1 MTSGIID
8 EGAIAEA
15 LRLGEPGEAIK
26 RLLRFQGLGIW
37 HGDLSEMRGD
47 VPRTPAP
54 LEPAPPTDEAK
65 EMMRH
70 MKMERRLRKA
80 LDRLSPEHREA
91 LRLRYLETLPIEAI
105 ATRMSISHSSAE
117 QLVREA
123 LQRTKA
129 IYIETW
135 DGRDDL

>member
-1 MTSGIID
+1 MTSIID
-8 EGAIAEA
+8 ESAIAEA

-54 LEPAPPTDEAK
+54 LEPGPPTDEAK

-70 MKMERRLRKA
+70 MKMERRLREA
-80 LDRLSPEHREA
+80 LDRLSPEYREA
-91 LRLRYLETLPIEAI
+91 LSLRYLQSLSSEEI
-105 ATRMSISHSSAE
+105 ARRMGVTPSSAE
-117 QLVREA
+117 ELVREGLRRA
-123 LQRTKA
+123 QA
-129 IYIETW
+129 MYVETE
-135 DGRDDL
+135 RDHL